1 MHIGKHN
8 CRVSLQV
15 TDLAPLMCWSSA
27 PPPSLCPGAGDV
39 LVDAVNVGE
48 DTAMDAYIE
57 TQGQRQDEDTDRE
70 YGGAV
75 GGGRIRTRMATR
87 APAAAVTY
95 SITQHK
101 LWVAGRCCMAYRAS
115 SATRAPPSH
124 KDTTFTYSI
133 TQHQL
138 WVAGRCCMAY
148 RASSATRALPR
159 YPVERLPSSIRSS
172 TPSSSSSAL
181 SPGSETYYTS
191 SCASSTDIGTDCTD
205 DSDDK
210 GG

>member
-1 MHIGKHN
+1 
-8 CRVSLQV
+8 
-15 TDLAPLMCWSSA
+15 
-27 PPPSLCPGAGDV
+27 
-39 LVDAVNVGE
+39 
-48 DTAMDAYIE
+48 MDAYIE

-101 LWVAGRCCMAYRAS
+101 
-115 SATRAPPSH
+115 
-124 KDTTFTYSI
+124 
-133 TQHQL
+133 L